1 MSSEWMILLFDGKL
15 LADMLNDQNRD
26 INHSVFV
33 EWSSRVE
40 RFVASNPLSQQ
51 QQKVLLNLVDEVER
65 LAGARAGF
73 IHKHHEELIKMHQVS
88 RKYIQSSQ

>member
-1 MSSEWMILLFDGKL
+1 MNPEWLVLLFDGKQ
-15 LADMLNDQNRD
+15 LADMLKDQNRD

-33 EWSSRVE
+33 EWSNRVE

-51 QQKVLLNLVDEVER
+51 QQQVLLNLVDEVEK

-73 IHKHHEELIKMHQVS
+73 IHQHHEELTKMHQVS
-88 RKYIQSSQ
+88 RKYIQSS